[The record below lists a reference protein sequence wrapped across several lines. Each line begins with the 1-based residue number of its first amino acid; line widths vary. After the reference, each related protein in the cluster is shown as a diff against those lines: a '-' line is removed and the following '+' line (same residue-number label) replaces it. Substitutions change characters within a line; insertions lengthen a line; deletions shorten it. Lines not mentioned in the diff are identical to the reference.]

1 MEVQEYHP
9 PTKFICEKIK
19 FLNRQLSARP
29 IVFRAE
35 ITVEVTYVG
44 YLYIAAIN
52 QVYLLFYYLFANA
65 HQAKSKFLFTV
76 LLAKLQKIFFF
87 PVFFLV
93 YSFSF
98 VTFASIIS

>member
-52 QVYLLFYYLFANA
+52 QVYLLFYYL
-65 HQAKSKFLFTV
+65 LFTV

>member
-19 FLNRQLSARP
+19 FLNRQLSARS

-35 ITVEVTYVG
+35 ITVEVTYIS
-44 YLYIAAIN
+44 YLYITAIN
-52 QVYLLFYYLFANA
+52 QVYLLFYYL
-65 HQAKSKFLFTV
+65 LFTV